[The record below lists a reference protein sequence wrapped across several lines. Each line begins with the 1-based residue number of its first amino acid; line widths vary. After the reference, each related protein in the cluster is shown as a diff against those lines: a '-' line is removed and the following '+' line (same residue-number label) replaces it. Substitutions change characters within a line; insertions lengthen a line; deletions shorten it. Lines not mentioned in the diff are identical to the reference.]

1 MDITVLLNSLGA
13 AWRTISTLAL
23 NGIIA
28 LVLLL
33 VGLLVARGLGK
44 LVTIVFNT
52 LRLDKLAKQ
61 VGFTSIL
68 DKGNIKRTSSE
79 LLGDLVY
86 WVTALVVIISVLS
99 FFGLAVESA
108 LARVFSFIAIVILA
122 SLILGV
128 GVFLA
133 GLISAIVRMVMAN
146 FELEGSK
153 ITARIVYYIIVIFA
167 FLAALA
173 ELGIPSEAFVP
184 HLGIFIGAPAL
195 AVAIA
200 FGLGC
205 KDMAADFLHN
215 LFKGK

>member
-1 MDITVLLNSLGA
+1 MDITVLLNSLGV
-13 AWRTISTLAL
+13 AWLTISSLAL
-23 NGIIA
+23 NSIIA

-44 LVTIVFNT
+44 LVTIIFNT

-68 DKGNIKRTSSE
+68 EKGNIKRTSSE
-79 LLGDLVY
+79 LLGDLAY
-86 WVTALVVIISVLS
+86 WVTALVVIIGVLS

-108 LARVFSFIAIVILA
+108 LARVFSFMAIVILA
-122 SLILGV
+122 SLVLGI

-133 GLISAIVRMVMAN
+133 GLISALVRMVMAN

-153 ITARIVYYIIVIFA
+153 LTSRIVYYIIVIFA

-173 ELGIPSEAFVP
+173 ELGIQSEAFVP
-184 HLGIFIGAPAL
+184 HLGIIIGAPAL
-195 AVAIA
+195 AAAIA